1 MSVALCKW
9 IFMDIHEF
17 IKLLL
22 VETKH
27 EWGSLNSDY
36 SPPLTLADPL
46 FTPVDARRG
55 IWLVEMHWTT
65 RTGFTLHKMKKN
77 RHYIDVNAFIGIFPR
92 KHAKHSFIHVAPTMS
107 LCPRRRLAAG
117 AIVFIDSVL
126 EDGTKSRGMC
136 SPSWIPFENWCMI
149 FDLLSKTRQ
158 MWSYLS
164 SAWVRDPA

>member
-1 MSVALCKW
+1 MRL
-9 IFMDIHEF
+9 
-17 IKLLL
+17 IKFRLLAPFNPC
-22 VETKH
+22 
-27 EWGSLNSDY
+27 W
-36 SPPLTLADPL
+36 PL

-55 IWLVEMHWTT
+55 IWLVEMHWTA
-65 RTGFTLHKMKKN
+65 RTGFTLHKMKK
-77 RHYIDVNAFIGIFPR
+77 IDTKLMWTHSLESSRANTRNI
-92 KHAKHSFIHVAPTMS
+92 HSFMS
-107 LCPRRRLAAG
+107 HQRWVYVLARRRLAAG

-164 SAWVRDPA
+164 SSWVRDPA